1 MSKGESK
8 ADKKGAA
15 LTGDRVLATN
25 RRASHDY
32 ELGTRFEAGLALI
45 GSEARSLRET
55 APGLADSWVDIDK
68 SGEAWV
74 MGLRIAPL
82 KHAAFGHGEVRP
94 RKLLLHRVEID
105 KLRMALEREGMTL
118 IPTKIY
124 FKAGRAKL
132 EISVARGK
140 KHYDK
145 RASIKA
151 RDADREAAQAMQRG
165 RKDY

>member
-1 MSKGESK
+1 M
-8 ADKKGAA
+8 
-15 LTGDRVLATN
+15 LATN
-25 RRASHDY
+25 RRASFDY
-32 ELGTRFEAGLALI
+32 DLETRYEAGIALI

-55 APGLADSWVDIDK
+55 SPGLSESWVDIDK
-68 SGEAWV
+68 NGEAWV
-74 MGLRIAPL
+74 MGMRIAPL

-94 RKLLLHRVEID
+94 RKLLLHRLELD
-105 KLRMALEREGMTL
+105 KLRIALEREGMTL

-124 FKAGRAKL
+124 FKGGRAKL
-132 EISVARGK
+132 ELAVARGK

-151 RDADREAAQAMQRG
+151 RDADREASAAMQRG